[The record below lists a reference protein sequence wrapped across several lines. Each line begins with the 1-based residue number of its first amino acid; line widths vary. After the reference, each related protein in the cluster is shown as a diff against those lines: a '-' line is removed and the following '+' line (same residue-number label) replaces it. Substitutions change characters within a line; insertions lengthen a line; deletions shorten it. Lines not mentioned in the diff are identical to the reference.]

1 MRRWLAAVAGS
12 LVLGTAV
19 AADYP
24 WVDAHLHLVD
34 FFQEGENPEALI
46 EALDQAGVSHAQL
59 SGVPLL
65 KLWHTDAPQRPRYY
79 LGDESS
85 LYYYSAT
92 DALVAEAVRSL
103 PDAQRERLFP
113 FISGFNPTDMN
124 AADHVQRMLDLYP
137 GLWRGIGEILARHD
151 DLTAMTE
158 GEVSRADHPA
168 LMKVYRLAAKR
179 DLPVLLHSNITSKR
193 EREPLYIGELEAAVK
208 ANPKTRFIWAHAGT
222 SLSLHRYQGR
232 LDFLHGEL
240 ERLLATYDNL
250 WIDLSWALV
259 DDYLLPQGKPD
270 REWLALVERHPD
282 RFMVGSDQLGSFD
295 TLEKNLR
302 SFVPFLDALP
312 RAVAE
317 RVAGGNFLALMGV
330 TPDTLAR
337 KK

>member
-1 MRRWLAAVAGS
+1 MRRWLAAVLGS
-12 LVLGTAV
+12 IVLGTAA

-34 FFQEGENPEALI
+34 FFQEGQGPEALI
-46 EALDQAGVSHAQL
+46 EALDGAGVSHAQL
-59 SGVPLL
+59 SGIPLL
-65 KLWHTDAPQRPRYY
+65 KLWHADAPQRPRYY
-79 LGDESS
+79 LGDESA

-92 DALVAEAVRSL
+92 DALVAEAVRGL
-103 PDAQRERLFP
+103 PEAQRQRLFP

-208 ANPKTRFIWAHAGT
+208 ANPDTRFIWAHAGT

-250 WIDLSWALV
+250 WVDLSWALV
-259 DDYLLPQGKPD
+259 EDYLLPEGKPD
-270 REWLALVERHPD
+270 REWLALVERHPQ
-282 RFMVGSDQLGSFD
+282 RFMVGSDLLGSFD
-295 TLEKNLR
+295 SLEKTLQG
-302 SFVPFLDALP
+302 FVPFLDALP
-312 RAVAE
+312 REVAE
-317 RVAGGNFLALMGV
+317 QVAGGNFLVLMGAE
-330 TPDTLAR
+330 PDTPAG